1 MRQGHSFNK
10 NLLDE
15 AQKNLL
21 MQYQSDDKF
30 TAWIDTLVQPLETL
44 KRFLLDT
51 ERVFNIDVANGWWLD
66 RLGRLVDVE
75 RKFSIDVNGVVVS
88 YDLDD
93 DNYRKLIKA
102 KIAKIFFR
110 GTFQDCIDSIDFITS
125 SSSFALIESPE
136 GESMTLGVAFNTPI
150 SNFLRD
156 LILYSELSPR
166 PMATRY
172 YYNSF
177 NTYAFAFDDSTF
189 TQFPH
194 GYWDD
199 TTIGNTGYWIF

>member
-1 MRQGHSFNK
+1 MKHGYSFNK
-10 NLLDE
+10 NLQDE

-21 MQYQSDDKF
+21 MQYQSDPQF
-30 TAWIDTLVQPLETL
+30 TAWIDALVKPLETL

-51 ERVFNIDVANGWWLD
+51 DRVFNIDVAEGWWLD
-66 RLGRLVDVE
+66 RLGRLVDVD
-75 RKFSIDVNGVVVS
+75 RKFTIDVSGKTIT

-93 DNYRKLIKA
+93 ANYRKLIKA
-102 KIAKIFFR
+102 KIAKMFFR
-110 GTFQDCIDSIDFITS
+110 GTFQDCIDSIEFITGS
-125 SSSFALIESPE
+125 SDFALIEQPE
-136 GESMTLGVAFNTPI
+136 GESMTLGIAFNAPI
-150 SNFLRD
+150 SSLLRD

-172 YYNSF
+172 FFNSF
-177 NTYAFAFDDSTF
+177 DTFAFAFDDSTF

-199 TTIGNTGYWIF
+199 TTVGNVGYWIF